1 MIQNSTYNLQID
13 KNQLIDIINQLEAN
27 DKIDLLNKLKNE
39 TFLKRF
45 EKLLEELR
53 TNELSLDEITKEV
66 EIVRQKRYEEGR
78 HNA

>member
-13 KNQLIDIINQLEAN
+13 KNQLIDIINKLETK
-27 DKIDLLNKLKNE
+27 DKIDLLKKLKDE

-66 EIVRQKRYEEGR
+66 EIVRQKRCEIL
-78 HNA
+78 